1 MTKCVKWVVVK
12 ETLKKMEVIVFVF
25 ASNGTTTQTLKGT
38 ESFGPVHACLK
49 YPILQYVKTLNMHI
63 SLGFFSYH
71 HCFTHSGLRKGII
84 VFNCR

>member
-1 MTKCVKWVVVK
+1 M
-12 ETLKKMEVIVFVF
+12 FVF

-63 SLGFFSYH
+63 SLAF
-71 HCFTHSGLRKGII
+71 CFLSPLFHSLWSKKGN
-84 VFNCR
+84 NCL